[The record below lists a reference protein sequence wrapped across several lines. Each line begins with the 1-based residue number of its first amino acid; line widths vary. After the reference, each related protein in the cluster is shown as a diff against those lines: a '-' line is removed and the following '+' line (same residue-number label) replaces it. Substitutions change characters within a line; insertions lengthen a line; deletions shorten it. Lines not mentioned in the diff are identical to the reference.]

1 MDTLNAL
8 SICMQSLIS
17 AGLVMRVIFCL
28 IKLTHEEDEASR
40 YKKRIRNSVVM
51 LIIAQLIFPIKELLV
66 SYLGN
71 GY

>member
-66 SYLGN
+66 SYLCN